1 MTRKWNIPP
10 PLLPR
15 MPLADLRQP
24 ERRVGLVLSAAL
36 ADGHP
41 VQQRRGAQDP
51 VPARGGVGGTR
62 GRGMNPGIS
71 AFFGGE
77 DALRLQMRYRDLRE
91 RMAEA
96 QRAGDRR
103 AISEI
108 GASIVIFEALYH
120 D

>member
-1 MTRKWNIPP
+1 
-10 PLLPR
+10 
-15 MPLADLRQP
+15 
-24 ERRVGLVLSAAL
+24 VGLVLSAAL

-41 VQQRRGAQDP
+41 VQQRRDPQDT
-51 VPARGGVGGTR
+51 VPARGEVLLPQGDVGGMT
-62 GRGMNPGIS
+62 PGIS
-71 AFFGGE
+71 AYFGGE
-77 DALRLQMRYRDLRE
+77 DALRLQRYYRGLQE
-91 RMAEA
+91 RMTEA

>member
-1 MTRKWNIPP
+1 M
-10 PLLPR
+10 
-15 MPLADLRQP
+15 
-24 ERRVGLVLSAAL
+24 GLVLPPVVS
-36 ADGHP
+36 DGDP
-41 VQQRRGAQDP
+41 VQQCRGAQDP

-96 QRAGDRR
+96 QRVGDRR
-103 AISEI
+103 TVADVR
-108 GASIVIFEALYH
+108 ASMIVFEVLFC